1 MTTDSGDKLLTQEQ
15 VIERLGLSMYRA
27 FECYLLENREVRGGS
42 PRQGVRVCDTDGYP
56 HHPDDRWLSSD
67 IEQYRAE
74 ANANGRLILTNG
86 ESVYLRRRHP
96 MQERLLTAEQVAER
110 LGLSVAAVRQRAFRG
125 KLPPSV
131 RLGVRTVRWRASDI
145 DAMILALTDKR

>member
-1 MTTDSGDKLLTQEQ
+1 
-15 VIERLGLSMYRA
+15 
-27 FECYLLENREVRGGS
+27 
-42 PRQGVRVCDTDGYP
+42 
-56 HHPDDRWLSSD
+56 
-67 IEQYRAE
+67 
-74 ANANGRLILTNG
+74 
-86 ESVYLRRRHP
+86 